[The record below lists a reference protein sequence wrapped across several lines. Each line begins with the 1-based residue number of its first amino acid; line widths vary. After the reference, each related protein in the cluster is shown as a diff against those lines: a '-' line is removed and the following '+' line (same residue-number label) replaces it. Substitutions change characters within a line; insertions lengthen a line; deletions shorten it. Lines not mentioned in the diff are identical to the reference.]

1 MAEDRILIGEIID
14 EEQLSQMVRFYFISR
29 FVAA

>member
-1 MAEDRILIGEIID
+1 MAEDRILIGEISD
-14 EEQLSQMVRFYFISR
+14 EEQLRQMVRFYFISR